1 MKSYL
6 AASLLFA
13 MPAAAMVPGVNGWS
27 KSLASAN
34 GAYACASL
42 RALSNDPSFWSY
54 QQCIR
59 ASFFAKLRLLHSS
72 KHRVHVLK

>member
-13 MPAAAMVPGVNGWS
+13 MPAAAMVPGVNGWTS

-34 GAYACASL
+34 GAYACA
-42 RALSNDPSFWSY
+42 AY
-54 QQCIR
+54 
-59 ASFFAKLRLLHSS
+59 
-72 KHRVHVLK
+72 